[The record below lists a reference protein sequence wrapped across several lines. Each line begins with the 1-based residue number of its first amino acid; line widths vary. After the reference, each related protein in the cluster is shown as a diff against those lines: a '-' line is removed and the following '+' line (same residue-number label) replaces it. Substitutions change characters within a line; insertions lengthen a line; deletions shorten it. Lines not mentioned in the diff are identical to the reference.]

1 MKSNKTFIPLA
12 ILLVTFMI
20 TGEANNF
27 VYASSDYDRA
37 LEEYYAEQSK
47 STQVTK
53 THSVKKGET
62 LLGIAVKKGA
72 RLSAFT
78 ALNNIE
84 DPNHIWVGQELR
96 YIDYSGD
103 SVKIGSAVST
113 PKVFPQGRKIISHVI
128 LPDKDD
134 VFAPAQPQFVYEV
147 VEMITAPKEPMGQI
161 KVFQSLMA
169 FFKWLDGSD
178 YSKQTKGS
186 GTQQR
191 VDPSSSSPYMVSS
204 KFNFDTVFNDSLSI
218 NSDHTF
224 FDSYHPD
231 TLTPPPK
238 QA

>member
-1 MKSNKTFIPLA
+1 MKTNKTFIPLA
-12 ILLVTFMI
+12 IFLVTFMVS
-20 TGEANNF
+20 GEANNF
-27 VYASSDYDRA
+27 VYASSDYDQA
-37 LEEYYAEQSK
+37 LEEFYAEQSK

-62 LLGIAVKKGA
+62 LLGIAAKKGT
-72 RLSAFT
+72 RVSAFT
-78 ALNNIE
+78 ALNNI
-84 DPNHIWVGQELR
+84 DNPNHIWVGQELK

-103 SVKIGSAVST
+103 SVKVGSVVSN

-134 VFAPAQPQFVYEV
+134 VFAPANPQSVYEV
-147 VEMITAPKEPMGQI
+147 VEMITAPKERIGQI

-186 GTQQR
+186 GTHR
-191 VDPSSSSPYMVSS
+191 ADPSSSAPYMVSS
-204 KFNFDTVFNDSLSI
+204 RFNHDTVFNDYLSLS
-218 NSDHTF
+218 SGHTF
-224 FDSYHPD
+224 FNSYISD
-231 TLTPPPK
+231 TLSPPPK